1 MKKKFLKKIAK
12 EITSSLKIIYFAM
25 QHPRT
30 PWYAKLLGALVLLY
44 ALSPIDLIPDFIPV
58 LGLLD
63 DLIIVPAGLY
73 LVLLLIPKEVVKEIR
88 VKTRKTPLKAKP
100 NPLGIL
106 LIVSFWLFLLIMV
119 LRMCF

>member
-1 MKKKFLKKIAK
+1 MKKFIRKITKKIAESVK
-12 EITSSLKIIYFAM
+12 VLCFAM

-30 PWYAKLLGALVLLY
+30 PWYAKVLGALVLIY

-58 LGLLD
+58 VGLLD

-73 LVLLLIPKEVVKEIR
+73 LVLLLIPKDVVREIKIKIK
-88 VKTRKTPLKAKP
+88 KTALETKS

-106 LIVSFWLFLLIMV
+106 LIVALWLFLLIILV
-119 LRMCF
+119 SLFY